1 MDSLPVNLFDLI
13 VAVVIALSGLIA
25 LARGM
30 AKELLKLGA
39 WLGAGV
45 ATLYGFAYARP
56 YVRAYVPFQTL
67 ADAIAGVGIF
77 IVTLVIFTLIANV
90 ISKRVKDSSLS
101 ALDRSLGFL
110 FGLVRGGVIVCVG
123 YLLLTW
129 ILTPAQMPQ
138 WILEAVSRPVVERSV
153 AVLVRLAPRKL
164 RLEAEEAAAV
174 SKARARKAIEAE
186 RRMRELT
193 KPPEPQAGGKAP
205 PGYDEDARKEMD
217 RLIRGNQ

>member
-13 VAVVIALSGLIA
+13 VGAVIGISGVVA
-25 LARGM
+25 FARGM
-30 AKELLKLGA
+30 AKELLKLAA

-56 YVRAYVPFQTL
+56 YVRAYVPFEAL
-67 ADAIAGVGIF
+67 ADAIAGIGVF

-90 ISKRVKDSSLS
+90 ISEQVKDSSLS
-101 ALDRSLGFL
+101 ALDRTLGFL
-110 FGLVRGGVIVCVG
+110 FGLVRGGVIVCLG

-129 ILTPAQMPQ
+129 ILAPAQMPG
-138 WILEAVSRPVVERSV
+138 WIVESLARPVVEQGV

-174 SKARARKAIEAE
+174 SKARAREAIEAE
-186 RRMRELT
+186 RRMRELA
-193 KPPEPQAGGKAP
+193 KPPKADGGAKER
-205 PGYDEDARKEMD
+205 PGYDEGARKEMD